1 MAVNQQ
7 QLSKL
12 EEKLKSLDGDT
23 EKFREEKESYKKQI
37 DCINEEIRDFYSL
50 KEQVPQIKSKLTNLK
65 RRKDG
70 FLSRKLEL
78 EKEKEGI
85 LLKIEQRAKLL
96 DAEPMLSNKRT
107 RGIDESIEKIAYS
120 ILSTEVEIK
129 RLSSQVRTYGI
140 DFERVKMGEIETIKR
155 KIRKLDVCY
164 WKLWEDKKQLTSLIL
179 EVKMLPQYVE
189 YAEKHGIDYDSE
201 DDYDIFR
208 QCNEHHH
215 YVLLDGH
222 ETYTKCQ
229 KQGRE
234 CCEDVILSVW
244 NKQVQGDCSC
254 GFARWCQEDP
264 PEDLSEFNITSTHVY
279 GELDWST
286 YY

>member
-1 MAVNQQ
+1 MVNQQ

-12 EEKLKSLDGDT
+12 EEKLKNLDGDT
-23 EKFREEKESYKKQI
+23 GKFREAKESYKKQI
-37 DCINEEIRDFYSL
+37 DCINKEIRDFCSL

-96 DAEPMLSNKRT
+96 DAEPILSNKRT

-120 ILSTEVEIK
+120 IYSTEVEIK
-129 RLSSQVRTYGI
+129 RLSSQVSTSYRV

-155 KIRKLDVCY
+155 KIKKIDESIEKI
-164 WKLWEDKKQLTSLIL
+164 WKDKKQLPGLIL
-179 EVKMLPQYVE
+179 EVKMLPQYLE
-189 YAEKHGIDYDSE
+189 YAEKHRIDYDSE
-201 DDYDIFR
+201 DGYDIFR

-215 YVLLDGH
+215 YILLDGY
-222 ETYTKCQ
+222 ETYTKCR

-234 CCEDVILSVW
+234 CSEDVILSVW
-244 NKQVQGDCSC
+244 NKQIQGDCSC

-279 GELDWST
+279 GDLDWSC
-286 YY
+286 Y